1 MQDFKGQVVVV
12 TGASRGIGKGIAEAF
27 AREGAQTVLAAA
39 TPATLAAA
47 AGAIK
52 AAGGLEPLTVA
63 GDLRQLASCEALHR
77 AVQDRFGR
85 CDVLIHSAGATK
97 AGAFVEMPD
106 DAWRDG
112 FDLKFFAAV
121 RLTKLFWPMLR
132 QVQGRVIN
140 IGGGTARTPDA
151 EFGIGGSVN
160 AAMANLTKSLAA
172 LGKREGVNVNAIHP
186 GLTETERYYQI
197 LEQRAAATGKSP
209 DDLKKDQMAKSGL
222 RRLAK
227 PDDVAELALF
237 LASPKAG
244 HIQGVAIA
252 VDGGGTPG
260 VY

>member
-1 MQDFKGQVVVV
+1 MGGFTGKVVVV
-12 TGASRGIGKGIAEAF
+12 TGASRGIGKAIAEAF
-27 AREGAQTVLAAA
+27 AVEGAQTVLAAA
-39 TPATLAAA
+39 TEATLAAA
-47 AGAIK
+47 AQGIK
-52 AAGGLEPLTVA
+52 AAGGLEPLTIA
-63 GDLRQLASCEALHR
+63 GDLRLLPKCEAVFH
-77 AVQDRFGR
+77 AVGERFGR

-97 AGAFVEMPD
+97 AGAFVDVPD
-106 DAWRDG
+106 EAWRDG

-121 RLTKLFWPMLR
+121 RLTRLFWPMLKAS
-132 QVQGRVIN
+132 QGRVIN

-172 LGKREGVNVNAIHP
+172 LGKRDGVNVNAIHP

-197 LEQRAAATGKSP
+197 LDQRSAATGKSKE
-209 DDLKKDQMAKSGL
+209 DLKQEQMAKSGL
-222 RRLAK
+222 RRLAM
-227 PDDVAELALF
+227 PQDVAELALF
-237 LASPKAG
+237 LASAKAS